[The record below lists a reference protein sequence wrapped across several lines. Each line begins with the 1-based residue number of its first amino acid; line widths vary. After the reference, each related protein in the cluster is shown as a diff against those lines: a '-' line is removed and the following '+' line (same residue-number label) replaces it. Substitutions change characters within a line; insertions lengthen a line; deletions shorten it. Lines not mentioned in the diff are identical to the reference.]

1 MLEKLADSK
10 TWNRFLSYKTSV
22 AMSDKAEK
30 QLRRFIDEKAYS
42 PIVDNI
48 LSGSDFPLPHKAII
62 SKASTQKKRTLYIYP
77 KAESTV
83 LKLLTYLLLRK
94 YDHIFSTG
102 LYSFRP
108 GRNAKT
114 AFVGLSSRRDIGK
127 MYSYKVDVSNYFNS
141 INVDG
146 MKRMLEE
153 TIDDPELLAF
163 LLKLL
168 LNPNV
173 VFEKKIIQE
182 DKGIMAGTPLA
193 SFYANLYLKDLDYLF
208 TDRCIPYARYSDD
221 IIVFAETEEKIREYA
236 DEIKGFLKNKA
247 LDVNPSKEEFTKP
260 GERWV
265 FLGYSYQDGKIDIS
279 PVSLKKLKAKMRRKS
294 RALVRWSN
302 RKGIDRE
309 QAAKAFIKIF
319 NSKLFEYSEDNEL
332 SWCHWF
338 FPVINTDESLHELD
352 RYAQDCIRYIATG
365 TRTKSRYNFRYDE
378 MKKLGYRSTLNYYY
392 SFREKDGAEQ

>member
-1 MLEKLADSK
+1 MLEQLADSK
-10 TWNRFLSYKTSV
+10 TWDKYLSYKTSV
-22 AMSDKAEK
+22 CLSDKAEK
-30 QLRRFIDEKAYS
+30 QLRQFISDKTYS

-48 LSGSDFPLPHKAII
+48 LSGGDFPLPHKAVI

-94 YDHIFSTG
+94 YDHIFSPG

-114 AFVGLSSRRDIGK
+114 AFTCLSSKKDINK

-141 INVDG
+141 INVKG
-146 MKRMLEE
+146 MKDMLEE
-153 TIDDPELLAF
+153 TIDDRELLDF

-173 VFEKKIIQE
+173 VFENKIIQE

-193 SFYANLYLKDLDYLF
+193 SFYANLYLKDLDYSF
-208 TDRCIPYARYSDD
+208 TDRGIIYARYSDD

-236 DEIKGFLKNKA
+236 DEIKEFLNSRS
-247 LDVNPSKEEFTKP
+247 LCVNPSKEEYTKP
-260 GERWV
+260 GQRWV

-279 PVSLKKLKAKMRRKS
+279 QVSLKKLKAKMRRKS

-302 RKGIDRE
+302 RKGIDRQ
-309 QAAKAFIKIF
+309 QAAKAFIRIF

-365 TRTKSRYNFRYDE
+365 RRTKKRFDFRYEE

-392 SFREKDGAEQ
+392 SFREKDGTKV